1 MPGLAMQHQNMPF
14 VSPVDLTRFLFA
26 VDKAIGHE
34 PVKSKVNS
42 QMGRIRLMGYESGGS
57 TMHGILRKLYFWAF
71 LTVFASPVNAQSV
84 SPGDLPY
91 SPAGE
96 INDYTWVA
104 GASIPDISDHTVLRD
119 GAETWNVDTPEHC
132 RNACNAFLGCKAFEY
147 REPLLRTEDPTC
159 RLLSDVPALTV
170 ATGSHIYI
178 HD

>member
-1 MPGLAMQHQNMPF
+1 MQHQNMPF
-14 VSPVDLTRFLFA
+14 VSPVVLISLRSA
-26 VDKAIGHE
+26 VNKAIRTGS
-34 PVKSKVNS
+34 VKFKVND
-42 QMGRIRLMGYESGGS
+42 QMGIIRLMGYESGGS
-57 TMHGILRKLYFWAF
+57 TMHRILRKLYFWAF

-84 SPGDLPY
+84 SPGYMLY

-119 GAETWNVDTPEHC
+119 GAETWNVDAPEHC
-132 RNACNAFLGCKAFEY
+132 RNACNAFLGCEAFEY
-147 REPLLRTEDPTC
+147 REPLLLDEEPTC

-170 ATGSHIYI
+170 STGSHIYI